1 MKGKRSMEDRE
12 IIELYWQRDE
22 NAIRETDSRYGSYL
36 LAVARNI
43 LNDQEDSKE
52 AVNDTYLKTWDSIP
66 PQRPNAFL
74 VWLSRITRS
83 LAIDRLRFLTR
94 KKRGS
99 SQYDVSLEEIGE
111 CIGERSSEKEYDL
124 SLLKDAISSFLR
136 SFPQKQRNL
145 FLCRYFYFD
154 SLKEAAAACGFS
166 ESGAKTQLFRMRA
179 ALKEYLE
186 TEGFL
191 S

>member
-1 MKGKRSMEDRE
+1 MEDRE

-22 NAIRETDSRYGSYL
+22 NAIKETDIRYGRYL
-36 LAVARNI
+36 FAVARNI
-43 LNDQEDSKE
+43 LNDNEDSRE
-52 AVNDTYLKTWDSIP
+52 AVNDTYVRTWDSIP
-66 PQRPNAFL
+66 PQKPNAFL

-83 LAIDRLRFLTR
+83 VSIDKLRFLTR

-99 SQYDVSLEEIGE
+99 SQYDLSFDEIGE
-111 CIGERSSEKEYDL
+111 CIGEKSSQKEYEL
-124 SLLKDAISSFLR
+124 SLLKDALNAFLR
-136 SFPQKQRNL
+136 RYPEKQRNL

-166 ESGAKTQLFRMRA
+166 EAGAKTQLFRMRA

>member
-1 MKGKRSMEDRE
+1 MEDRE
-12 IIELYWQRDE
+12 IIELYWRRSED
-22 NAIRETDSRYGSYL
+22 AIKETDSKYGSYL
-36 LAVARNI
+36 NTVARNI
-43 LNDQEDSKE
+43 LHDHEDAKE
-52 AVNDTYLKTWDSIP
+52 AVNDTYLKTWNSIP
-66 PQRPNAFL
+66 PQKPHAFL
-74 VWLSRITRS
+74 VWLSRITRA
-83 LAIDRLRFLTR
+83 LAIDQLRFATR

-99 SQYDVSLEEIGE
+99 ARYDVSLEEIGD
-111 CIGERSSEKEYDL
+111 CLGERSSQKEYEL
-124 SLLKDAISSFLR
+124 SVLKDALNSFLR
-136 SFPQKQRNL
+136 GYPQNQRNL

-166 ESGAKTQLFRMRA
+166 ESAAKTQLFRMRA